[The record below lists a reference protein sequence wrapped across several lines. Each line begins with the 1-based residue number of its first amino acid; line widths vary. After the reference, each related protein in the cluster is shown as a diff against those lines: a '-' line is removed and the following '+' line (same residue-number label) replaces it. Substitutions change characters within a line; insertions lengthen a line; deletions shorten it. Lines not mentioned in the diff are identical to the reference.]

1 MRQIGAPRSTAERE
15 RDLAAL
21 GGKTWDLL
29 VVGGGIT
36 GTAVARDAALRGL
49 EVALIEQADFAFGT
63 SSRSSRLV
71 HGGLRYLASLDFGL
85 VREGLVERR
94 RLLDLAPGLVHPV
107 EFVYPV
113 YAGDPD
119 PLWKVNLGVTLYELL
134 SLGYG
139 LGGRRRLRA
148 AAVLRQVPGLRRR
161 GLKGAVAYRDAATH
175 DTRLTLA
182 VALSAREAGALPVSR
197 CGALELL
204 RDGGPSERG
213 GGPGKGGRVTGAAVE
228 DRISGRSFEVAARA
242 VVLCCGPWQQL
253 FPIESVR
260 LRTARGTHVSLPG
273 ERLPLASYVALRSPL
288 DGRLAFAMPI
298 DGYTV
303 IGTTDQDDAVE
314 PGSVRPTESDT
325 VYLLELANHA
335 FPGVNL
341 HPADV
346 AGVWA
351 GLRPLVADKP
361 GAHADE
367 ISREHQVAAPVSGLW
382 ILTGG
387 KLTTHREMAE
397 DCVDRIVPALA
408 RQGVRA
414 GPCRTRRQPLL
425 AGSLEEG
432 RRELLDLGFEEAEV
446 EALACVYGARLERL
460 VGVLERLANGPPGP
474 ETLLDAEVEL
484 AAREE
489 WALSLDDL
497 LLRRIGPGQ
506 LDLKTAR
513 ARAPRAAERLGE
525 LLGWSAEERRAQV
538 EAFAAG
544 IGRDLAA
551 AGLSPGPGP

>member
-1 MRQIGAPRSTAERE
+1 MRQIAAPRSTPERE
-15 RDLAAL
+15 EALAAL
-21 GGKTWDLL
+21 GGETWDLL
-29 VVGGGIT
+29 VVGGGIS

-49 EVALIEQADFAFGT
+49 RVALVEQADFAFGT

-94 RLLDLAPGLVHPV
+94 RLLDLAPGLVHEV

-119 PLWKVNLGVTLYELL
+119 PLWKVNLGVALYELL

-139 LGGRRRLRA
+139 LGGRRRMRP
-148 AAVLRQVPGLRRR
+148 AAVGHRVPGLRRR

-182 VALSAREAGALPVSR
+182 VALSAREAGALLVSR
-197 CGALELL
+197 CGALGL
-204 RDGGPSERG
+204 RRDSGP
-213 GGPGKGGRVTGAAVE
+213 GGRVTGAEVE
-228 DRISGRSFEVAARA
+228 DRISGRAFEIDARA
-242 VVLCCGPWQQL
+242 VVLCCGPWQKL
-253 FPIESVR
+253 FPVESVR
-260 LRTARGTHVSLPG
+260 LRTARGTHLSLPAG
-273 ERLPLASYVALRSPL
+273 RLPLASYVALRSPA

-314 PGSVRPTESDT
+314 PGAVRPTERD
-325 VYLLELANHA
+325 VDYLLALASHS
-335 FPGVNL
+335 FPGSRL
-341 HPADV
+341 RPADV

-351 GLRPLVADKP
+351 GLRPLVAEKP

-367 ISREHQVAAPVSGLW
+367 ISREHQVAAPAPGLW

-397 DCVDRIVPALA
+397 DCLEKIVPALR
-408 RQGVRA
+408 RQGVEA
-414 GPCRTRRQPLL
+414 GRCLTRRRPLL
-425 AGSLEEG
+425 AGSLESG
-432 RRELLDLGFEEAEV
+432 RRELLDLGFEAAAV
-446 EALACVYGARLERL
+446 EALAAVYGARLERL
-460 VGVLERLANGPPGP
+460 AHRLERSAAGGADPAGP
-474 ETLLDAEVEL
+474 ETLLAAQVEL

-513 ARAPRAAERLGE
+513 TMADPAAGRLGA
-525 LLGWSAEERRAQV
+525 LLGWSAEQRREQV
-538 EAFAAG
+538 EAFEAG

-551 AGLSPGPGP
+551 AGIPAD